1 MNTFRARWVNRHRW
15 AERRALLERERNTR
29 ELVELIVGLAYE
41 GYEDRVEGLRRE
53 ILTATQAPRLRVIEG
68 GAE

>member
-1 MNTFRARWVNRHRW
+1 VSTFRKRWVNRHRW

-53 ILTATQAPRLRVIEG
+53 ILTAMQAPRLRLIEG
-68 GAE
+68 GKT